1 MSAEIERPQRPRLT
15 FPYWL
20 ALILFLVTLAS
31 AILLGGQFILS
42 PEYREAR
49 MVYGGVTVATALL
62 LWLWVL
68 GSTRRFRKRE
78 FAGPIQT
85 VRGADSPFQPI
96 TALVF
101 LAIAAYLAYSIT
113 IPIVGHAL
121 ADQRTVGYDFAIA
134 GEPDAPRRG
143 CAKVKA
149 TQDFY
154 GETTICVPDD
164 ILVAGTPP
172 PPALRLTGRRSEF
185 GFWPERYEVASS
197 EGPVRK
203 VAPAKDTTN

>member
-1 MSAEIERPQRPRLT
+1 MSAEIERPQRPSLT

-20 ALILFLVTLAS
+20 ALLLFLGTLAS
-31 AILLGGQFILS
+31 AILLGGQFVLS
-42 PEYREAR
+42 PEYREQR
-49 MVYGGVTVATALL
+49 LIYGGTTLAIALL

-96 TALVF
+96 SALVF
-101 LAIAAYLAYSIT
+101 LAIAAYLAYSVT
-113 IPIVGHAL
+113 IPMVGHAL
-121 ADQRTVGYDFAIA
+121 ADQRTTGYDFALA
-134 GEPDAPRRG
+134 GEPDPPRGG

-149 TQDFY
+149 TQDYY
-154 GETTICVPDD
+154 GETIICVPEH
-164 ILVAGTPP
+164 LLLTGAPF
-172 PPALRLTGRRSEF
+172 PPALRLTGGRSEF
-185 GFWPERYEVASS
+185 GFWPERFEVASS

-203 VAPAKDTTN
+203 VAPAKDTNN

>member
-1 MSAEIERPQRPRLT
+1 MSAEIERPPRPRLT

-42 PEYREAR
+42 PDYREHR
-49 MVYGGVTVATALL
+49 LVYGGVTVAVALL

-96 TALVF
+96 TSLV
-101 LAIAAYLAYSIT
+101 LLGVAAWLGYSVT
-113 IPIVGHAL
+113 IPMVGHAL
-121 ADQRTVGYDFAIA
+121 ADQRTVGYDFALA
-134 GEPDAPRRG
+134 GAPEAPRRG
-143 CAKVKA
+143 CAKVSA
-149 TQDFY
+149 TQDYF
-154 GETTICVPDD
+154 GETTICVPEDL
-164 ILVAGTPP
+164 LVAGAPP
-172 PPALRLTGRRSEF
+172 PPALRLTGRRSDF
-185 GFWPERYEVASS
+185 GFWPERYEIPSAD
-197 EGPVRK
+197 GPVRK
-203 VAPAKDTTN
+203 VAPAKDTAD